1 MFLLHIHQP
10 SYPSSPSPPPISPH
24 PPSSQDLE
32 SQKCERQPQLESCCA
47 CGNSLSDACE
57 DPGQKEEME
66 KKVTSLQDRWAK
78 LGDGMKD
85 ARDKLLRAAGQGAE
99 LDGIV
104 GGILDWIGGL
114 NKRLRN
120 QEPIA
125 VKSALVDKQIEDH
138 KVVFA

>member
-1 MFLLHIHQP
+1 
-10 SYPSSPSPPPISPH
+10 
-24 PPSSQDLE
+24 
-32 SQKCERQPQLESCCA
+32 
-47 CGNSLSDACE
+47 
-57 DPGQKEEME
+57 ME

-138 KVVFA
+138 KVVFARERPLYIRTYIRTRTMVCVCVYVRIFSGIEQALLYTHA